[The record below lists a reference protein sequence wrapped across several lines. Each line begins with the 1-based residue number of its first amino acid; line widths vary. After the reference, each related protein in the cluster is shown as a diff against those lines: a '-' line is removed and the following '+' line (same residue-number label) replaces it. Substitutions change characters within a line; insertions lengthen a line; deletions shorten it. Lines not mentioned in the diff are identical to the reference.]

1 MVKSKLIKNVLVC
14 SLALSLS
21 MASIVVQASSM
32 GGSSMGGSTGSSSG
46 TSAAAGT
53 AQSEK
58 VEASSAVVLN
68 GKEVTSTI
76 TGCFYA
82 PNVNGVA
89 AITQKAEINKALGLK
104 DGETASVRVFKSF
117 YGPNAQQCVADTVKA
132 LQAELGPVLD
142 INMGKIGRDG
152 KFVNVQEIAGP
163 VAFTVGIPNTF
174 QDAGSSYYMI
184 HVQPGGK
191 ITVLEDMDTDPT
203 TVTFATTGF
212 GVFAI
217 AKR

>member
-14 SLALSLS
+14 SLTLSLS

-32 GGSSMGGSTGSSSG
+32 GGSSMGNATGSGSG
-46 TSAAAGT
+46 TSTATGT

-191 ITVLEDMDTDPT
+191 TTVLEDMDTDPT